1 MARKRMFDTE
11 IINQDRFLDLS
22 IESKAIYFLLGMNAD
37 DEGFVSSK
45 RILKLYGGTE
55 KNLKEL
61 VSSEFIIKF
70 TSGVVVI
77 TDWNANNWLD
87 RRRMKETIYLDEK
100 KLLTLNS
107 STNKYELAN
116 AKPMLRENRI
126 EENSIEENR
135 IEEIRVEENSIE
147 EILCL
152 DAQDCIPYS
161 EIIDYLNMRTGHQY
175 KSSVQKNRT
184 LIHARWME
192 GFRLEDFKE
201 VIDKKAME
209 WIGSKMEQ
217 YLRPETLFGTKFEG
231 YLNQPFI
238 KREITTE
245 DISKTMDWEEYL
257 NDEARIC

>member
-22 IESKAIYFLLGMNAD
+22 IEAKAIYFLLGMNAD

-100 KLLTLNS
+100 RLLTLNS

-126 EENSIEENR
+126 EE
-135 IEEIRVEENSIE
+135 IRVEENSTE

-152 DAQDCIPYS
+152 DAQDYIPYS

-201 VIDKKAME
+201 VIDKKSME

-238 KREITTE
+238 EREITTE

>member
-22 IESKAIYFLLGMNAD
+22 IEAKAIYFLLGMNAD

-100 KLLTLNS
+100 RLLTLNS

-126 EENSIEENR
+126 EENR
-135 IEEIRVEENSIE
+135 IEEIRVEENSTE

-152 DAQDCIPYS
+152 DAQGYIPYS

-201 VIDKKAME
+201 VIDKKSME

-238 KREITTE
+238 EREITTE
-245 DISKTMDWEEYL
+245 DISKIMDWEEYL

>member
-22 IESKAIYFLLGMNAD
+22 IEAKAIYFLLGMNAD

-116 AKPMLRENRI
+116 AKPMLR
-126 EENSIEENR
+126 ENR

-238 KREITTE
+238 EREITTE

>member
-1 MARKRMFDTE
+1 MVPGWVGSLVLRM
-11 IINQDRFLDLS
+11 LVG
-22 IESKAIYFLLGMNAD
+22 IE
-37 DEGFVSSK
+37 
-45 RILKLYGGTE
+45 
-55 KNLKEL
+55 
-61 VSSEFIIKF
+61 
-70 TSGVVVI
+70 
-77 TDWNANNWLD
+77 
-87 RRRMKETIYLDEK
+87 
-100 KLLTLNS
+100 
-107 STNKYELAN
+107 
-116 AKPMLRENRI
+116 
-126 EENSIEENR
+126 
-135 IEEIRVEENSIE
+135 
-147 EILCL
+147 
-152 DAQDCIPYS
+152 
-161 EIIDYLNMRTGHQY
+161 YLNMRTGHQY

-238 KREITTE
+238 EREITTE

>member
-1 MARKRMFDTE
+1 MVKK
-11 IINQDRFLDLS
+11 DLTWK
-22 IESKAIYFLLGMNAD
+22 EVREN
-37 DEGFVSSK
+37 
-45 RILKLYGGTE
+45 LKLT
-55 KNLKEL
+55 KEQ
-61 VSSEFIIKF
+61 E
-70 TSGVVVI
+70 
-77 TDWNANNWLD
+77 
-87 RRRMKETIYLDEK
+87 
-100 KLLTLNS
+100 
-107 STNKYELAN
+107 
-116 AKPMLRENRI
+116 
-126 EENSIEENR
+126 
-135 IEEIRVEENSIE
+135 EEIRVEENSIE

-201 VIDKKAME
+201 VIDKKAIE

-238 KREITTE
+238 EREITTE

>member
-22 IESKAIYFLLGMNAD
+22 IEAKAIYFLLGMNAD

-87 RRRMKETIYLDEK
+87 RRRMKETIYIDEK

-116 AKPMLRENRI
+116 AKQMLRENRR
-126 EENSIEENR
+126 EENR
-135 IEEIRVEENSIE
+135 IEEIRVEEKSIE

-152 DAQDCIPYS
+152 DAQDYIPYS

-209 WIGSKMEQ
+209 WIGTKMEQ

-238 KREITTE
+238 EREITTE

>member
-22 IESKAIYFLLGMNAD
+22 IEAKANYILLGMIAY

-100 KLLTLNS
+100 RLLTLNS

-126 EENSIEENR
+126 EENR
-135 IEEIRVEENSIE
+135 IEEIRVEENSTE

-152 DAQDCIPYS
+152 DAQDYIPYS

-201 VIDKKAME
+201 VIDKKSME

-238 KREITTE
+238 EREITTE
-245 DISKTMDWEEYL
+245 DISKIMDWEEYL

>member
-1 MARKRMFDTE
+1 MGTDNELREKCHYTE

-22 IESKAIYFLLGMNAD
+22 IEAKAIYFLLGMNAD

-100 KLLTLNS
+100 RLLTLNS

-126 EENSIEENR
+126 EENR
-135 IEEIRVEENSIE
+135 IEEIRVEENSTE

-152 DAQDCIPYS
+152 DAQDYIPYS

-192 GFRLEDFKE
+192 GFKLEDFKE

-238 KREITTE
+238 EREITTE

>member
-22 IESKAIYFLLGMNAD
+22 IEAKAIYFLLGMNAD

-100 KLLTLNS
+100 RLLTLNS

-126 EENSIEENR
+126 EENR
-135 IEEIRVEENSIE
+135 IEEIRVEENSTE

-152 DAQDCIPYS
+152 DAQDYIPYS

-201 VIDKKAME
+201 VIDKKSME

-231 YLNQPFI
+231 YLNQQEAI
-238 KREITTE
+238 KPIGFKEAS
-245 DISKTMDWEEYL
+245 DMMDWEEI
-257 NDEARIC
+257 NNF